1 MGKVFLTERIHANGI
16 KILESTAEVVRGW
29 ELEEEIFWK
38 EAAKCDAIL
47 IRSAKVSGELIT
59 KAPNLKVIGK
69 HGIGVDNIDVKA
81 ATGRGI
87 VVVNAPESN
96 INAVAEHALTLI
108 MALTKNLVLLDH
120 KVRLG
125 GFALRTKFTNMEL
138 KGKTAGIIG
147 LGKIG
152 LILVKQL
159 HSLGMKIIG
168 YDPYVQ
174 TSAVE
179 EIGVDLVGDLD
190 KIFKTSDIVSIH
202 VPLNESTRGMIGEQ
216 ELKKMK
222 RTAILI
228 NVSRGAIIDEQALC
242 QALKNGEIAG
252 AALDVFEQ
260 EPPATENP
268 LFVLDNIIFSPHNAA
283 LTDEALIAMATHSA
297 QGIVDCLN
305 GKRPKYVVNPEVF
318 GLFRTK
324 ST

>member
-1 MGKVFLTERIHANGI
+1 MSKVFLTERIHDEGI
-16 KILESTAEVVRGW
+16 KILESTAKVVKGW
-29 ELEEEIFWK
+29 ELGEEIFWK
-38 EAAKCDAIL
+38 EADRCDAIL
-47 IRSAKVSGELIT
+47 IRSAKISGELI
-59 KAPNLKVIGK
+59 KNAPNLKVVGK

-81 ATGRGI
+81 ATERGI

-108 MALTKNLVLLDH
+108 MTLAKNIVLLDH

-125 GFALRTKFTNMEL
+125 DFDLRTKFTNMEL
-138 KGKTAGIIG
+138 KGKIAGIIG

-159 HSLGMKIIG
+159 QSLGMKIIG

-174 TSAVE
+174 TSAME
-179 EIGVDLVGDLD
+179 KIGVDLVDDLD
-190 KIFKTSDIVSIH
+190 KIFMSSDIVSIH
-202 VPLNESTRGMIGEQ
+202 VPLNESTKGMIGEQ

-222 RTAILI
+222 KAALLI
-228 NVSRGAIIDEQALC
+228 NVSRGTIIDEQALC

-268 LFVLDNIIFSPHNAA
+268 LFDLDNIIFSPHNAA

-305 GKRPKYVVNPEVF
+305 GIKPKYVVNPEVF
-318 GLFRTK
+318 GLYRTK

>member
-1 MGKVFLTERIHANGI
+1 MSKVFLTERIHDEGI
-16 KILESTAEVVRGW
+16 KILESTAKVVKGW
-29 ELEEEIFWK
+29 ELGEEIFWK
-38 EAAKCDAIL
+38 EAARCDAIL
-47 IRSAKVSGELIT
+47 IRSAKISGELI
-59 KAPNLKVIGK
+59 KNAPNLKVVGK

-81 ATGRGI
+81 ATERGI

-108 MALTKNLVLLDH
+108 MTLAKNIVLLDH

-125 GFALRTKFTNMEL
+125 DFDLRTKFTNMEL
-138 KGKTAGIIG
+138 KGKIAGIIG

-159 HSLGMKIIG
+159 QSLGMKIIG

-174 TSAVE
+174 TSAME
-179 EIGVDLVGDLD
+179 KIGVDLVDDLD
-190 KIFKTSDIVSIH
+190 KIFMSSDIVSIH
-202 VPLNESTRGMIGEQ
+202 VPLNESTKGMIGEQ

-222 RTAILI
+222 KAALLI
-228 NVSRGAIIDEQALC
+228 NVSRGTIIDEQALC

-268 LFVLDNIIFSPHNAA
+268 LFDLDNIIFSPHNAA
-283 LTDEALIAMATHSA
+283 LTDEALIAMATH
-297 QGIVDCLN
+297 
-305 GKRPKYVVNPEVF
+305 Y
-318 GLFRTK
+318 
-324 ST
+324 